1 MYVQIKDLQRS
12 GIYVCANKGLIGNS
26 RTFSHGSQ
34 NHRITS
40 KESRVATATQR
51 RFYFPV
57 LASKY
62 MSREVFIVS
71 AVRTPIGKFGGSLAG
86 MTAADL
92 GVNVVRAAVE
102 RAFGAVPPERVPGES
117 ASDEVKK
124 WNAAKKW
131 RADEL
136 IFGNARPAGVGP
148 NVARQIA
155 WRAGLGDDVPAF
167 TVNMACASG
176 LRAILLGWQQIKLG
190 EAEIVVAG
198 GAESMSRV
206 PFLVEARWGFRLGN
220 QPLVDAMYRDGFMC
234 PMAKMLM
241 GETAELLAEKY
252 KISREEQDNFSLESQ
267 KRAAAA
273 ASAGKFRDEIV
284 AVSQTDKKGKT
295 VSFDTDEH
303 VRAETTLE
311 SLAKLPPVFAKTG
324 TITAGNS
331 SGITDGASA
340 VVLMSGE
347 RMRELGVKPLA
358 RIHDATVAAVDPREM
373 GIGPVPAI
381 RKLEKRTGWKLT
393 DYSAVELNEAFA
405 AQVIAC
411 DRELGFDR
419 ARLNMNGGAIALGH
433 PIGATGARITTT
445 LVHELRRSSGTSAQR
460 GLATLCVSGGM
471 GVALALEGV

>member
-1 MYVQIKDLQRS
+1 
-12 GIYVCANKGLIGNS
+12 
-26 RTFSHGSQ
+26 
-34 NHRITS
+34 
-40 KESRVATATQR
+40 
-51 RFYFPV
+51 
-57 LASKY
+57 

-71 AVRTPIGKFGGSLAG
+71 AVRSPIGKFGGSLAG
-86 MTAADL
+86 MAAADL
-92 GVNVVRAAVE
+92 GVHVVRAAVE
-102 RAFGAVPPERVPGES
+102 RAFGAAPPERVPGES
-117 ASDEVKK
+117 AGDAVKR
-124 WNAAKKW
+124 WTAEKKW
-131 RADEL
+131 RIDEL

-148 NVARQIA
+148 NPARQIA

-176 LRAILLGWQQIKLG
+176 LRSILLGWQQIKLG
-190 EAEIVVAG
+190 EAQIIVAG

-252 KISREEQDNFSLESQ
+252 KISREEQDQFALTSQ
-267 KRAAAA
+267 QRAMAAAG
-273 ASAGKFRDEIV
+273 SGKFHDEI
-284 AVSQTDKKGKT
+284 APISQTDKKGKT
-295 VSFDTDEH
+295 VLFEADEH

-311 SLAKLPPVFAKTG
+311 SLAKLPPVFSKTG

-347 RMRELGVKPLA
+347 RMRELGLKPLA

-381 RKLEKRTGWKLT
+381 RKLEQRTGWKLA

-445 LVHELRRSSGTSAQR
+445 LVHELRRASGKSAQR

>member
-1 MYVQIKDLQRS
+1 
-12 GIYVCANKGLIGNS
+12 
-26 RTFSHGSQ
+26 
-34 NHRITS
+34 
-40 KESRVATATQR
+40 
-51 RFYFPV
+51 
-57 LASKY
+57 
-62 MSREVFIVS
+62 MSPEVFIVS
-71 AVRTPIGKFGGSLAG
+71 AVRTPIGKFGGSLAD

-92 GVNVVRAAVE
+92 GVHVVRAAVE
-102 RAFGAVPPERVPGES
+102 RAFGAVPPARTPGES
-117 ASDEVKK
+117 ASDEVKE
-124 WNAAKKW
+124 WNSAAKW
-131 RADEL
+131 RVDEL

-155 WRAGLGDDVPAF
+155 WRSGLGDDVPAF

-176 LRAILLGWQQIKLG
+176 LRAILLGWQQIKSS
-190 EAEIVVAG
+190 EAEIIVAG

-252 KISREEQDNFSLESQ
+252 KISRVEQDQFALESQ
-267 KRAAAA
+267 RRAVTA
-273 ASAGKFRDEIV
+273 ASAGKFREEIV
-284 AVSQTDKKGKT
+284 PVSRTDKKGKAT
-295 VSFDTDEH
+295 LFDTDEH
-303 VRAETTLE
+303 MRAETTLE
-311 SLAKLPPVFAKTG
+311 SLAKLPPVFSGAG
-324 TITAGNS
+324 SITAGNS

-340 VVLMSGE
+340 LVLISGE

-358 RIHDATVAAVDPREM
+358 RILDATVAAVDPREM

-381 RKLEKRTGWKLT
+381 RKLEKRTGWKLE
-393 DYSAVELNEAFA
+393 DYSAIELNEAFA

-419 ARLNMNGGAIALGH
+419 ARLNPNGGAIALGH

-445 LVHELRRSSGTSAQR
+445 LVHELRRASGSATQR

-471 GVALALEGV
+471 GVALALESVGK